1 MEDEKLKA
9 TKKAMGLLQ
18 HMDRTEW
25 ELRSKLEQAGFSEEA
40 VEAAI
45 QYVAGYH
52 YIDDK
57 RYAKRF
63 VEIYRES
70 RSMRRIRQDLQK
82 RHVPEQWITLAI
94 EAVDEDDSPALQKAL
109 EKLLE
114 LLDALEEA
122 DTSRRAAQIDK
133 DGNVVEEWVSSK
145 EEHVIYG
152 LPEGSYTLHEELA
165 PYEDGYVSASDVMFE
180 VKEDGSVTKVEMK
193 DEYSKVEISKTDL
206 TTGKELEGAKLQIIR
221 KDGTVLEEWITDGKP
236 HSVEK
241 LPVNEELT
249 LREITAPDG
258 YEIAEDV
265 TFTLKDTMEVQK
277 VEMKD
282 ARTPEKTTEKTNAPK
297 TGDNQKIWAFVLLA
311 LASAGTATGVT
322 VYRRK
327 KSKMTDNKKET
338 EEK

>member
-94 EAVDEDDSPALQKAL
+94 EAVDEDDTPALQKAL
-109 EKLLE
+109 EKLLRGRTE
-114 LLDALEEA
+114 LSYEEQQNCIGGGFDWMLFVAKLTYGVSKMIANIRGSLLDIFL
-122 DTSRRAAQIDK
+122 
-133 DGNVVEEWVSSK
+133 
-145 EEHVIYG
+145 
-152 LPEGSYTLHEELA
+152 
-165 PYEDGYVSASDVMFE
+165 
-180 VKEDGSVTKVEMK
+180 
-193 DEYSKVEISKTDL
+193 
-206 TTGKELEGAKLQIIR
+206 
-221 KDGTVLEEWITDGKP
+221 
-236 HSVEK
+236 
-241 LPVNEELT
+241 
-249 LREITAPDG
+249 
-258 YEIAEDV
+258 
-265 TFTLKDTMEVQK
+265 
-277 VEMKD
+277 
-282 ARTPEKTTEKTNAPK
+282 
-297 TGDNQKIWAFVLLA
+297 
-311 LASAGTATGVT
+311 
-322 VYRRK
+322 
-327 KSKMTDNKKET
+327 
-338 EEK
+338 

>member
-94 EAVDEDDSPALQKAL
+94 EAVDEDDTPALQKAL
-109 EKLLE
+109 EKLLRGRTE
-114 LLDALEEA
+114 LSYEE
-122 DTSRRAAQIDK
+122 QQK
-133 DGNVVEEWVSSK
+133 
-145 EEHVIYG
+145 
-152 LPEGSYTLHEELA
+152 
-165 PYEDGYVSASDVMFE
+165 VSAGVS
-180 VKEDGSVTKVEMK
+180 
-193 DEYSKVEISKTDL
+193 
-206 TTGKELEGAKLQIIR
+206 TGCCSS
-221 KDGTVLEEWITDGKP
+221 P
-236 HSVEK
+236 
-241 LPVNEELT
+241 N
-249 LREITAPDG
+249 
-258 YEIAEDV
+258 
-265 TFTLKDTMEVQK
+265 
-277 VEMKD
+277 
-282 ARTPEKTTEKTNAPK
+282 
-297 TGDNQKIWAFVLLA
+297 
-311 LASAGTATGVT
+311 
-322 VYRRK
+322 
-327 KSKMTDNKKET
+327 
-338 EEK
+338 